1 MTAGS
6 GGGTFPSVPGRM
18 AFGFSM
24 RTTFTQ
30 LVASGQK
37 TARVPERGS
46 TAVGTPRPST
56 AHFLQHGCQGAAQLL
71 QLDLQRLEE
80 FPRAPALAVSSHR
93 LQFLGRLVGGLG
105 K

>member
-30 LVASGQK
+30 RVASGQE

-46 TAVGTPRPST
+46 TAVGAPRPST
-56 AHFLQHGCQGAAQLL
+56 ALFLQHGRQGAAQLL
-71 QLDLQRLEE
+71 QLDLQRLKE
-80 FPRAPALAVSSHR
+80 FPRALALAVASHR
-93 LQFLGRLVGGLG
+93 LPFLGRVVGGSG
-105 K
+105 T